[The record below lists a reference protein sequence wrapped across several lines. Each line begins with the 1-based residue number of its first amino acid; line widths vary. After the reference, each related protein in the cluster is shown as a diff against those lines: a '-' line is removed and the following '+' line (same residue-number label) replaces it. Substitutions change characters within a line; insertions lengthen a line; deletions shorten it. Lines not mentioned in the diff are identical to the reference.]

1 MFNFVLDVRENINNN
16 FVFLINVFFV
26 VYFLYYYIKVIDIY
40 LIILNIEF

>member
-16 FVFLINVFFV
+16 FVLLINVFFV

>member
-1 MFNFVLDVRENINNN
+1 MFNFVLDVKENINNN

>member
-1 MFNFVLDVRENINNN
+1 MFNFALDVRENINNN